1 MGKQLIVSISRE
13 FGSGGRAIAEQI
25 SKDLNLPLLD
35 RNILEE
41 IAKEKQVG
49 TENFKGAD
57 EKPKKPF
64 LSKTVRGYSS
74 SMEDAFAEMQFE
86 YLRKK
91 ADAGESF
98 VALGRCSDTVLK
110 GVDGLIAVFVLGD
123 REAKVAR
130 IMERYHL
137 NEADALSKIN
147 RHDKKRKTYHN
158 TYSKSKWGDSRGYD
172 LCINSSRL
180 GVEGTAKLIEQ
191 YIADREEKR

>member
-110 GVDGLIAVFVLGD
+110 GVDGLITVFVLGD